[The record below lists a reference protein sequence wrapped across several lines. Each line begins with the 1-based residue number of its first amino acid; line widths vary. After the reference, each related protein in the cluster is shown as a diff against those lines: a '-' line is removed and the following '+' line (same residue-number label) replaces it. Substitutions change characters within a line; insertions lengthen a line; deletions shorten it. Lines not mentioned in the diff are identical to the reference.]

1 MVKEN
6 CGSFFLGGF
15 FVIFQGSQLWF
26 TNCFEI
32 LLKWERAP
40 K

>member
-15 FVIFQGSQLWF
+15 FVISKVHNFGLQIVLRYS
-26 TNCFEI
+26 
-32 LLKWERAP
+32 
-40 K
+40 